1 MVSVLGNVET
11 FICFVKRLLNIL
23 RLCVKQMSR
32 VNASDPFKHF
42 LAGIKVQFL
51 PRVCRSTHCAA
62 PDKTGNGVTFNGRTE
77 ETKIN

>member
-32 VNASDPFKHF
+32 VNASDPFQHF
-42 LAGIKVQFL
+42 LGGTEVQFL
-51 PRVCRSTHCAA
+51 QLVSSSTHWAA
-62 PDKTGNGVTFNGRTE
+62 PDKTVRLVMLCLMALCCDF
-77 ETKIN
+77 